1 MDIVHPKLTTV
12 AFTGHRPSN
21 SNIGGYD
28 ESTPRIQAIKKRL
41 FDEIDLS
48 VRTGYDR
55 FISGMALG
63 VDVWAAE
70 IVLSLRDDAKYPIK
84 LICAIPF
91 EGQEKAWK
99 QESVTRWK
107 SILDRADGI
116 IYVNDPGY
124 APWKMQT
131 RNQWMVN
138 NSNLLIAVWDGT
150 DGGTGNCVKYAK
162 SKDANIIQID
172 PSKL

>member
-1 MDIVHPKLTTV
+1 MDIVDPKLTTV

-21 SNIGGYD
+21 QNIGGYD

-41 FDEIDLS
+41 FEEIDLS
-48 VRTGYDR
+48 ARTGFDR
-55 FISGMALG
+55 FISGMAIG

-91 EGQEKAWK
+91 DGQDSAWPD
-99 QESVTRWK
+99 ESKKRWK
-107 SILDRADGI
+107 SILDRADGKY
-116 IYVNDPGY
+116 YVCEPGY
-124 APWKMQT
+124 APWKMQK
-131 RNQWMVN
+131 RNQWMVD
-138 NSNLLIAVWDGT
+138 NSNLLIAVWDGSP
-150 DGGTGNCVKYAK
+150 GGTGNCVKYAK
-162 SKDANIIQID
+162 SKNSNIIQID